1 MSTKVKAKYFL
12 ILSFFNLVLYFV
24 VQGYVTKHEVDL
36 MTDLD
41 RAVPFMPEYIWIYH
55 SIMPIIGVTMIL
67 LVKTKRI
74 FFTTFWSCVLATIVL
89 NSMYLLFPSF
99 YPREEFQINTISE
112 LLVDLTRQID
122 GANNTF
128 PSGHVTFAWILFWG
142 VFYSKVAASLKG
154 IKSLYLLWALG
165 ISMSTLVLKQ
175 HYVADV
181 CSGFGMAMTIFF
193 FVKILFEYYGIY
205 ELEEKPPRESSYL
218 CVEKS

>member
-12 ILSFFNLVLYFV
+12 VLSFINLTLYYV
-24 VQGYVTKHEVDL
+24 VQGYVTQHEVDL
-36 MTDLD
+36 MTDFD

-55 SIMPIIGVTMIL
+55 SILPVIGVTMVL

-74 FFTTFWSCVLATIVL
+74 FFTTFWSCILATLVL

-142 VFYSKVAASLKG
+142 VLYSEVASTLKG
-154 IKSLYLLWALG
+154 IKSLYMLWAIG
-165 ISMSTLVLKQ
+165 ISLSTLVLKQ
-175 HYVADV
+175 HYIADV
-181 CSGFGMAMTIFF
+181 FSGFGMAMTLFF
-193 FVKILFEYYGIY
+193 FVKILFENYGFY
-205 ELEEKPPRESSYL
+205 ETDKKLTQESNYL
-218 CVEKS
+218 CVEKK

>member
-12 ILSFFNLVLYFV
+12 VLSFINLALYYV
-24 VQGYVTKHEVDL
+24 VQGYVTQHEVAL
-36 MTDLD
+36 MTDFD

-55 SIMPIIGVTMIL
+55 SILPVIGVTMVL

-74 FFTTFWSCVLATIVL
+74 FFTTFWSCILATLVL

-128 PSGHVTFAWILFWG
+128 PR
-142 VFYSKVAASLKG
+142 
-154 IKSLYLLWALG
+154 YLSVIAQR
-165 ISMSTLVLKQ
+165 IS
-175 HYVADV
+175 
-181 CSGFGMAMTIFF
+181 
-193 FVKILFEYYGIY
+193 
-205 ELEEKPPRESSYL
+205 
-218 CVEKS
+218 